1 MDPDP
6 GGPKTCGYGSGSL
19 ASSYTFITLARRI
32 FLLTSRWERAG
43 GGEGDACAEE
53 SQLRAGRTEGQI
65 QTGNLLILWNYGL
78 FHCYA
83 LGETVQWSW
92 SCLVLHRLKDDR
104 IEKSV
109 NLDLAEELPMAPL
122 GPLRECLCIQLCST
136 PPSWLQFSLQLGV
149 SHQFSSVT
157 MSVQSDLHPHGSGF
171 ICLVHPYL
179 NSREPNWRPN

>member
-1 MDPDP
+1 M
-6 GGPKTCGYGSGSL
+6 GYSCSP
-19 ASSYTFITLARRI
+19 
-32 FLLTSRWERAG
+32 RWERAW

-65 QTGNLLILWNYGL
+65 QTCNLLILWNYGL

-109 NLDLAEELPMAPL
+109 ILDLAEELPMAPL
-122 GPLRECLCIQLCST
+122 GPLRECLYPVVLYTAILAQIFSPSRCESPVQLCYYVRPFGSA
-136 PPSWLQFSLQLGV
+136 SA
-149 SHQFSSVT
+149 
-157 MSVQSDLHPHGSGF
+157 PHGSTY
-171 ICLVHPYL
+171 IWLVHPYP
-179 NSREPNWRPN
+179 NSREPNWCPNQEERMYYCRAACPLRELKSSLLCPKL